1 MSEVDERIRRE
12 VQGLTRPVR
21 TDGVLEHVARRRVR
35 RGRVHRAGVI
45 GLVVVVVA
53 ASVVGGIGLTKLFGH
68 TAGAP
73 ATGGE
78 SPTPADWQRI
88 CDESALS
95 TDLDG
100 DGTGDEVSVFSPSL
114 TNTCAGSGAGGS
126 YVLHVSG
133 GKLADHKGPGIHFYG
148 SELQLTECTQPH
160 ACSLFAAPDLRGD
173 GTHELVVQIAE
184 QNGMRTLALFGL
196 AGEGTEK
203 SPFHFVRIGEAS
215 GGVTFNWGRSETEQ
229 ASVTCRRG
237 NGPPLIVAS
246 VARPAASKPGTF
258 DVHETQYTLQGLVLH
273 QEAVADY
280 PGLVADNNPP
290 FVTPSAF
297 CGAPITGRGS
307 SG

>member
-12 VQGLTRPVR
+12 VQGLTHPVR

-100 DGTGDEVSVFSPSL
+100 DSTGDEVSVFSPSQARRASIPCL
-114 TNTCAGSGAGGS
+114 I
-126 YVLHVSG
+126 
-133 GKLADHKGPGIHFYG
+133 LAARLK
-148 SELQLTECTQPH
+148 
-160 ACSLFAAPDLRGD
+160 
-173 GTHELVVQIAE
+173 
-184 QNGMRTLALFGL
+184 
-196 AGEGTEK
+196 K
-203 SPFHFVRIGEAS
+203 SV
-215 GGVTFNWGRSETEQ
+215 
-229 ASVTCRRG
+229 
-237 NGPPLIVAS
+237 
-246 VARPAASKPGTF
+246 
-258 DVHETQYTLQGLVLH
+258 
-273 QEAVADY
+273 
-280 PGLVADNNPP
+280 
-290 FVTPSAF
+290 PSAPWPVVS
-297 CGAPITGRGS
+297 ASTSLSARLMLMKMR
-307 SG
+307 